1 MKIKELKESGQERKQ
16 SVVET
21 REHLPISDAIPER
34 TQTAE
39 ALFHERERLA
49 AIINGTNIGTWEWNI
64 QTGETIFNN
73 RWAEIIGYTLDELA
87 PVSIET
93 WMKFA
98 HPDDLQL
105 SGELLER
112 HFRGDLDYYEC
123 ESRMKHKS
131 GDWVWVL
138 DRGKVASWTED
149 GKPLLMFGTHLD
161 LTARKQAEEVLR
173 QSEELHRTTLQ
184 TAMDGFWMADTQGRL
199 LEVNETYSR
208 MSGYSLEELRAMCI
222 PDLEVVETATDT
234 ADHMQKLM
242 AQGEDRFETRHR
254 RKDGSIFPIEISVQY
269 HPIGGG
275 RMVAF
280 LRDITENKLTEQ
292 TLRRQREELSH
303 VGRLATVGEFA
314 ASIAHE
320 IHQPLTAILNNAQAA
335 QRFLS
340 AEIPEIAE
348 VQEAIQD
355 IIADD
360 RRAAEV
366 IRHLRLFLKREE
378 ADRTLLDINS
388 IIGEVLTMLH
398 GELQDRNVLVTP
410 DLNPGLPHVQG
421 GRIELQQ
428 VLMNLIL
435 NGCDA
440 MIGVDGKQRRIRI
453 KTSVTEPDSITIA
466 VQDSGTGLADNA
478 IDRVFEHFYTT
489 KRDGLGIGLPISRS
503 IIAAHGG
510 RIWAANNPDGGAT
523 FYFTLPITEKS
534 L

>member
-1 MKIKELKESGQERKQ
+1 MRIKELKESGKERKQ
-16 SVVET
+16 SVEET
-21 REHLPISDAIPER
+21 REHLPISDAIPKR
-34 TQTAE
+34 AQTAD
-39 ALFHERERLA
+39 ALSHERERLA

-105 SGELLER
+105 SSELLER

-138 DRGKVASWTED
+138 DRGKVASWTKD
-149 GKPLLMFGTHLD
+149 GKPLMMFGTHLD

-234 ADHMQKLM
+234 AAHMQKVM

-269 HPIGGG
+269 RPIGGG

-280 LRDITENKLTEQ
+280 LRDITEHKLTEQ

-340 AEIPEIAE
+340 AEKPEITE

-360 RRAAEV
+360 RRAA
-366 IRHLRLFLKREE
+366 
-378 ADRTLLDINS
+378 
-388 IIGEVLTMLH
+388 
-398 GELQDRNVLVTP
+398 
-410 DLNPGLPHVQG
+410 
-421 GRIELQQ
+421 
-428 VLMNLIL
+428 
-435 NGCDA
+435 
-440 MIGVDGKQRRIRI
+440 
-453 KTSVTEPDSITIA
+453 
-466 VQDSGTGLADNA
+466 
-478 IDRVFEHFYTT
+478 
-489 KRDGLGIGLPISRS
+489 
-503 IIAAHGG
+503 
-510 RIWAANNPDGGAT
+510 
-523 FYFTLPITEKS
+523 
-534 L
+534 